1 MINKVKSAVEKYN
14 MLEMNDSVTVCLSGG
29 ADSVALLYA
38 MLELKSCYNLNIQAV
53 HINHQLRGAE
63 SDRDED
69 FCRSLCKKLDIPI
82 FCKRIDVAAHMK
94 QYGTSCEESA
104 RILRYQAFDEYSD
117 GGKIATAHTLSDNAE
132 TIIHNLARGTGLKGL
147 TGIPPVRA
155 NIIRPLILAERAEV
169 EAYLKDKSQDFV
181 TDSTNLT
188 DDYTRNKIRHN
199 IIPQLQKINP
209 SFFKTIASDISVL
222 QLEESF
228 IAQAS
233 DEAYKKCL
241 VCENRLENLKDYHKA
256 IRNRCIAAFLNN
268 HGLRYSSDRIEAV
281 DSILLHNGK
290 INISQ
295 NVYIISEKGILFIEY
310 VHEKNECSGFEMPLN
325 TGRNFIYGK
334 KFCDVQITLNE
345 NCVKTQFI
353 NTNLANSALDYDK
366 IIGVPVIRSRKSG
379 DKIRLQG
386 RNFTSSVK
394 KTLINLKI
402 PVEQRS
408 SLCFIEDDEGLVF
421 AEKIG
426 IADRVKPDSS
436 TKRLMIISIGCEI

>member
-14 MLEMNDSVTVCLSGG
+14 MLEKNDCVTIGLSGG

-38 MLELKSCYNLNIQAV
+38 MLELKNSFNLNIRAV

-69 FCRSLCKKLDIPI
+69 FCRRLCYRLDVPF
-82 FCKRIDVAAHMK
+82 FCKRIDVLSYMK

-104 RILRYQAFDEYSD
+104 RILRYQAFEEYSD
-117 GGKIATAHTLSDNAE
+117 GGKTATAHTLSDNAE

-147 TGIPPVRA
+147 TGIPPVRK
-155 NIIRPLILAERAEV
+155 NIIRPLILAERNEI
-169 EAYLKDKSQDFV
+169 EAYLKDKTQDFV
-181 TDSTNLT
+181 TDCTNLT
-188 DDYTRNKIRHN
+188 DDYTRNKIRHHV
-199 IIPQLQKINP
+199 IPELQKINP

-228 IAQAS
+228 IAEAS
-233 DEAYKKCL
+233 GEAYKNCL
-241 VCENRLENLKDYHKA
+241 ADENHLENLRNYHKA

-268 HGLRYSSDRIEAV
+268 HGLRYSYDRIEAV
-281 DSILLHNGK
+281 DKILLNDGK
-290 INISQ
+290 INISE

-310 VHEKNECSGFEMPLN
+310 FHEKNECSGFEMTLN
-325 TGRNFIYGK
+325 TGKNFIYDK
-334 KFCDVQITLNE
+334 KFCDVQIILNE

-353 NTNLANSALDYDK
+353 NTNLANSTLDYDK
-366 IIGVPVIRSRKSG
+366 IIGVPVIRSRKPG
-379 DKIRLQG
+379 DKIRLAG
-386 RNFTSSVK
+386 KNFTSSIK

-402 PVEQRS
+402 PAEERS
-408 SLCFIEDDEGLVF
+408 SLCFIEDDEGIIY

-426 IADRVKPDSS
+426 IADRVKPDAS
-436 TKRLMIISIGCEI
+436 TKKFMIVSIGCEI